1 MEVGTNTIDIEEF
14 KTINENYRRWECNDA
29 VVEKLKKLASWQ
41 IQNIIESKL
50 SELYLEIRNILRR
63 DTLFNHIKYLLIITK
78 EVNKRIV
85 LLSNDACSNFDYET
99 AAYEEVDKTVTRD
112 EILQLIE
119 SKPTNTYEIE
129 YKLNCIYRSK

>member
-29 VVEKLKKLASWQ
+29 VVTKNKNLPKRLIDQEIDICL
-41 IQNIIESKL
+41 NN
-50 SELYLEIRNILRR
+50 LYYDIWSILLIDRAYV
-63 DTLFNHIKYLLIITK
+63 HINYLLDICRET
-78 EVNKRIV
+78 NKYIE
-85 LLSNDACSNFDYET
+85 LLDKTRCSNFDYET